1 MEQEQQPEEEK
12 AETSKGK
19 KTSSSS
25 TENKPGKWTIRFYL
39 NDTLI
44 SNDTTV
50 YGAVHQYEINNNNNT
65 RASSSM
71 RNIWITS
78 YPVTFERVY
87 VTKDDEEKEQQA
99 STTTSRT
106 KEGCERPSVLTDES
120 VCTRAL
126 QLLRVLMDL
135 ARPLTYCT
143 LPLQDFV
150 NRKVAAKMN
159 RQLEEPLIVASSCL
173 PRWTYWLMLKVPFLF
188 PFETRYLF
196 IQSTSFGYSRLI
208 ARWQSMQMRNNQQRD
223 DHHHSQQPVLGRMER
238 QKVRIMRSQML
249 ESAIKILDLFG
260 SSQSVLEIEYNGEEG
275 TGLGPTLEFYAA
287 TSREFCKKSLNM
299 WRDDD
304 TNAEEE
310 YVIAK
315 HGLFPKP
322 LAKSGSTKII
332 NLFKTL
338 GQFMAKAMLD
348 FRIIDLPFSAAFFKV
363 AIGHEQPSMS
373 LVAVSLDI
381 MCFSLYTLLIDY
393 HLCRKLTLS
402 LVNPSSD
409 YKPMLTKSVQ
419 FMQTNQRYKV
429 TYDDEREPHTNWKQ

>member
-1 MEQEQQPEEEK
+1 MEQPEEEK

-19 KTSSSS
+19 KTTSSSSS

-65 RASSSM
+65 TRANSSM

-87 VTKDDEEKEQQA
+87 VTKEEEEKEEQQQA
-99 STTTSRT
+99 STATSRT
-106 KEGCERPSVLTDES
+106 KESCERPSVLTDES

-126 QLLRVLMDL
+126 SLLRVLMDL
-135 ARPLTYCT
+135 ARPLAYCT
-143 LPLQDFV
+143 LPLQDLV

-173 PRWTYWLMLKVPFLF
+173 PRWTYWLMSEAPFLF

-304 TNAEEE
+304 DDNNAGGGGGE
-310 YVIAK
+310 YIVAK
-315 HGLFPKP
+315 HGLFPRP
-322 LAKSGSTKII
+322 LSKSGSTKII

-381 MCFSLYTLLIDY
+381 MCFLL
-393 HLCRKLTLS
+393 HNANR
-402 LVNPSSD
+402 
-409 YKPMLTKSVQ
+409 
-419 FMQTNQRYKV
+419 TNIG
-429 TYDDEREPHTNWKQ
+429 N

>member
-1 MEQEQQPEEEK
+1 MEQPEEEK

-25 TENKPGKWTIRFYL
+25 SSSTENKPGKWIIRFYL

-50 YGAVHQYEINNNNNT
+50 YGAVHQYEINNNT
-65 RASSSM
+65 RGNSSM

-87 VTKDDEEKEQQA
+87 VTKDEEEKEEQQQA
-99 STTTSRT
+99 STATSR
-106 KEGCERPSVLTDES
+106 KESCERPSVLTDES

-135 ARPLTYCT
+135 ARPLAYCT

-150 NRKVAAKMN
+150 NRKVAAKVN

-173 PRWTYWLMLKVPFLF
+173 PRWTYWLMLEAPFLF

-304 TNAEEE
+304 DDDSNTGGE
-310 YVIAK
+310 YIVAK
-315 HGLFPKP
+315 HGLFPRP
-322 LAKSGSTKII
+322 LSKSGSTKII

-373 LVAVSLDI
+373 LVAVSLDT
-381 MCFSLYTLLIDY
+381 MCFLLHIAN
-393 HLCRKLTLS
+393 RI
-402 LVNPSSD
+402 NIG
-409 YKPMLTKSVQ
+409 
-419 FMQTNQRYKV
+419 N
-429 TYDDEREPHTNWKQ
+429 